1 MEEEYTAE
9 EYTAEEA
16 LTKVREM
23 FFPAAQN
30 GDTVKQF
37 GHWFVMVDDEWNL
50 QS

>member
-9 EYTAEEA
+9 EA
-16 LTKVREM
+16 LAAVREM
-23 FFPAAQN
+23 FFPEASD

-37 GHWFVMVDDEWNL
+37 GYWFVMVDDEWNL

>member
-9 EYTAEEA
+9 EA
-16 LTKVREM
+16 LAKVREM

-30 GDTVKQF
+30 GDTVEQF
-37 GHWFVMVDDEWNL
+37 GYLFVMEDNEWNH